1 MIDRKQFDDTFQYF
15 DKEVL
20 LKIIDIFEQELPGR
34 LEKIRENIREKDYE
48 TLAFNAH
55 SLKSAAGTFMAGEP
69 RELAGKM
76 EQLAT
81 QGTGQDL
88 QDLFEKLKS
97 AAEELLNELKE
108 IRQGF

>member
-1 MIDRKQFDDTFQYF
+1 MIDRKKFDDTFRYF
-15 DKEVL
+15 DREVL
-20 LKIIDIFEQELPGR
+20 LKIIDIFEQELPER
-34 LEKIRENIREKDYE
+34 LEKIRKNILEKDYE

-69 RELAGKM
+69 RKLAGKM
-76 EQLAT
+76 EQLAI
-81 QGTGQDL
+81 QGSGQGL

-108 IRQGF
+108 IRQEF